1 MLGSFLEIS
10 VHSPDVLASIQF
22 YEKLGFA
29 QVPTN
34 DAWTHPYGVVTDGRC
49 FIGIHAYSFP
59 GPSLTF
65 VAPELRRRVEE
76 LESAGA
82 DFEFLKLAD
91 DQFHELGFFA
101 PDEQI
106 VTLLEA
112 RTFSPPDPHSVSES
126 LLGYFAEYRIPVEDR
141 ETALAQWLRFGLI
154 ENEPADAVHDS
165 VSACCTGLNIGL
177 TESRRVKR
185 PTLVFHVA
193 NLREQLALLEQR
205 GIIAHDVHEP
215 RKPAEPLAATLLAPD
230 STPLLLIET
239 NS

>member
-10 VHSPDVLASIQF
+10 VHSTDVLESLRF
-22 YEKLGFA
+22 YEKLGFL

-34 DAWTHPYGVVTDGRC
+34 DAWPHPYGVVTDGRC

-65 VAPELRRRVEE
+65 VAPELRRRVED
-76 LESAGA
+76 LEAAGA
-82 DFEFLKLAD
+82 EFEFLKLAD

-112 RTFSPPDPHSVSES
+112 RTFSPPDTHLVSES
-126 LLGYFAEYRIPVEDR
+126 LLGYFTEYRIPVEDR
-141 ETALAQWLRFGLI
+141 DTALAQWLRYGLI
-154 ENEPADAVHDS
+154 ENEAADSLHDS
-165 VSACCTGLNIGL
+165 VSACCTGLNVGL

-185 PTLVFHVA
+185 PMLIFHVPK
-193 NLREQLALLEQR
+193 LRERLDALEQR
-205 GIIAHDVHEP
+205 GIEPQQLHEP
-215 RKPAEPLAATLLAPD
+215 RTAAEPLAATILAPE
-230 STPLLLIET
+230 STPLLLIEAG
-239 NS
+239 

>member
-10 VHSPDVLASIQF
+10 VHSSDVLASVQF
-22 YEKLGFA
+22 YEKLGFM
-29 QVPTN
+29 QLPTS
-34 DAWTHPYGVVTDGRC
+34 DAWPHPYGVVTDGRC
-49 FIGIHAYSFP
+49 FVGIHAWSFP

-65 VAPELRRRVEE
+65 VAPELRGRVED
-76 LESAGA
+76 LEAAGVE
-82 DFEFLKLAD
+82 FEFLKLAD

-112 RTFSPPDPHSVSES
+112 RTYSPPARQAVSES

-141 ETALAQWLRFGLI
+141 DAALAQWLRYGLI
-154 ENEPADAVHDS
+154 ESEAADDLHDS

-177 TESRRVKR
+177 TESRRIKR
-185 PTLVFHVA
+185 PTLVFHVS
-193 NLREQLALLEQR
+193 NLRERLAILVHR
-205 GIIAHDVHEP
+205 GIDPQQVHEP
-215 RKPAEPLAATLLAPD
+215 RDNVASLAATILAPE

-239 NS
+239 D

>member
-10 VHSPDVLASIQF
+10 VHSAEVLASVQF
-22 YEKLGFA
+22 YEKLGFVQLA
-29 QVPTN
+29 TN

-49 FIGIHAYSFP
+49 FVGIHAYSFP

-65 VAPELRRRVEE
+65 VAPELRRRVED
-76 LESAGA
+76 LEAAGA
-82 DFEFLKLAD
+82 EFEFLKLAD

-112 RTFSPPDPHSVSES
+112 RTFSPPAPHTVSES

-141 ETALAQWLRFGLI
+141 DAALAQWLRYGLI
-154 ENEPADAVHDS
+154 ESEPADDLHDS

-193 NLREQLALLEQR
+193 NLRERLALLEQR
-205 GIIAHDVHEP
+205 GIEPQQVHEL
-215 RKPAEPLAATLLAPD
+215 RNNAAPLAATIIAPE
-230 STPLLLIET
+230 STPLLLIEVD
-239 NS
+239 